1 MRGTKGDI
9 DTTDT
14 ASRSETMGGLIK
26 GLAIIEMFGAGY
38 NQMTVADA
46 ARGSGTTRA
55 AARRCLLT
63 LTTQGYLEHDGKFFR
78 PRARLR
84 RLGGA
89 VADRSSLVDVAK
101 PVLADL
107 RDRLNEST
115 SLAVLDGRS
124 SLFVARAVGSWVV
137 STGVQVGGRLPA
149 YCSATGRILLGALE
163 DGEIREYLHKTVLEK
178 RSPKTI
184 TDAEKIFEIVKASRI
199 SGVCFTDEELEIG
212 LRAMAV
218 PVKGKIGN
226 IVAAMSVS
234 ASAAR
239 VSIRTMKQSYLSA
252 LQSASAT
259 LSRMMESDDKD
270 EPGDPVA

>member
-1 MRGTKGDI
+1 MRGTKDDI
-9 DTTDT
+9 DTKET

-38 NQMTVADA
+38 DQLTVADA

-78 PRARLR
+78 PRARLS

-89 VADRSSLVDVAK
+89 VADRSSLIDVAG

-124 SLFVARAVGSWVV
+124 SLFVARATASWVV

-149 YCSATGRILLGALE
+149 YCSATGRILLGALD

-184 TDAEKIFEIVKASRI
+184 TDAEKIFEIVRASRL
-199 SGVCFTDEELEIG
+199 SGACFSDEELELG

-218 PVKGKIGN
+218 PVKGKIGT

-252 LQSASAT
+252 LQTASAT
-259 LSRMMESDDKD
+259 LSRMMESDD
-270 EPGDPVA
+270 EPRDPVA